1 MKPISNTELAKAAA
15 SILINLDDMEH
26 ISVTD
31 KIAILKSAANML
43 ENQLMAE
50 CLAQSLRNALTPR

>member
-1 MKPISNTELAKAAA
+1 MKLISNTELAKAAA

-31 KIAILKSAANML
+31 KIAILKSAANIL

-50 CLAQSLRNALTPR
+50 CLAHSLRNALTPR

>member
-31 KIAILKSAANML
+31 KIDTEIRSQHARKS
-43 ENQLMAE
+43 
-50 CLAQSLRNALTPR
+50 THG